1 MWGSLQDNSSTHAL
15 DVYKSSARKLDR
27 NRIELLLSKLL
38 TERSHDKH
46 PNKRA
51 SKSASDVSYI
61 LQHEIDLAVEEQDG
75 ALDDPIDV
83 SRVARALKRVKAA
96 QQDSTNMEAK

>member
-1 MWGSLQDNSSTHAL
+1 MI
-15 DVYKSSARKLDR
+15 R
-27 NRIELLLSKLL
+27 NLGAYI
-38 TERSHDKH
+38 
-46 PNKRA
+46 PNCVTYDPAQIKTI
-51 SKSASDVSYI
+51 SDVAYL
-61 LQHEIDLAVEEQDG
+61 LQHEIDLAVEGQDG